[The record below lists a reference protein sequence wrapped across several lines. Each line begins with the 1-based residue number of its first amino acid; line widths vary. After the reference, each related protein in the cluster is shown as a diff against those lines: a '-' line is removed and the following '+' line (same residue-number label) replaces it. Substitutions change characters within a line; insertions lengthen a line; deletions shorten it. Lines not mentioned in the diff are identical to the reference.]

1 MLAREFTYGRAKLTY
16 VLSDPKPEILI
27 ISGFHGDE
35 IDVVIPLTEY
45 IEANYHSLP
54 PFLYVPI
61 ASPSAA
67 LQKIRLNEH
76 NVDINRS
83 YFLNSPEEEAQALMN
98 LLAPYTFSTVHAFHE
113 DPELTSFYLYDYGD
127 RTDMSRFDELKKKLL
142 SERIV
147 LFTGVDDPSDTSLGN
162 VIFNGYIGWD
172 MSADETTI
180 EYGFFQEYTF
190 ATGKCRRHYTYE
202 VPGRLPIDR
211 KSVVVSLIMN
221 TMIQ

>member
-1 MLAREFTYGRAKLTY
+1 MLARESIYGRTKLTY

-35 IDVVIPLTEY
+35 IDVVTHVTQY
-45 IEANYHSLP
+45 IEAHFHALP

-67 LQKIRLNEH
+67 ARHTRYNEH

-83 YFLNSPEEEAQALMN
+83 YYFQSPEEEAQALMN
-98 LLAPYTFSTVHAFHE
+98 LLAPYSFTTIHAFHE

-127 RTDMSRFDELKKKLL
+127 RTDMNKFDELKKKLL

-202 VPGRLPIDR
+202 VPGRLPKER
-211 KSVVVSLIMN
+211 KSVVVSSIMS
-221 TMIQ
+221 TMMK